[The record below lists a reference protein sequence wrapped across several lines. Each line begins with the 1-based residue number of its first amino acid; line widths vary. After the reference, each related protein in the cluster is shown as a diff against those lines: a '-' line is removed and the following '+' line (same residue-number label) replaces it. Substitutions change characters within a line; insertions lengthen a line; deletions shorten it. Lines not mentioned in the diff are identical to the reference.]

1 MKDYFE
7 QYEQLCKDA
16 ADGSVDAEWF
26 NDLHARAAA
35 LKPVNIFKA
44 IIALAWKDTDPND
57 LFGMPEELEE
67 WKKWDA
73 YEIEV
78 EA

>member
-1 MKDYFE
+1 MKDYYE
-7 QYEQLCKDA
+7 QYKQLCKDA
-16 ADGSVDAEWF
+16 VDGSVDAEWF
-26 NDLHARAAA
+26 NDLHARAAEM
-35 LKPVNIFKA
+35 KPVSLHKA

-78 EA
+78 KA